1 MPFKIRYQVN
11 IDFVGA
17 GAGPMEVLS
26 PAAGQMLPG
35 GGGSG
40 QTKGFVGNPAIIPV
54 VIGAGAGQTLT
65 GGDVTT
71 LTNAM
76 AADMA
81 TQINAALASIN
92 TWPTGGP

>member
-17 GAGPMEVLS
+17 GAGPMEALS
-26 PAAGQMLPG
+26 PASGQGLQG
-35 GGGSG
+35 GGVA
-40 QTKGFVGNPAIIPV
+40 QTKAFVGNPAIIPL

-81 TQINAALASIN
+81 TQINAALTQLN

>member
-17 GAGPMEVLS
+17 GAGPMGALS

-35 GGGSG
+35 GGASS
-40 QTKGFVGNPAIIPV
+40 QTKGFVGNPAIIPIA
-54 VIGAGAGQTLT
+54 IGAGAGQTLNA
-65 GGDVTT
+65 GDVTN

-76 AADMA
+76 AADMV
-81 TQINAALASIN
+81 TQINAALAVIN
-92 TWPTGGP
+92 AWPTGGP